1 MSNEHERFETWSAA
15 YTLGALEPEE
25 RREFERHL
33 ATCDE
38 CASAVASF
46 APLPGLIAQVEPAD
60 LEHRPDP
67 VRADLIAARAR
78 REHQNLSRSRQTWR
92 FAAVAGAA
100 AAAVLAILLVSP
112 LGSDD
117 VPVPEQAT
125 ITDSATDTATVTTLD
140 HEWGTELNVELT
152 GLPMRSFYQLWAID
166 TEGTWSTAATW
177 KASPDG
183 TAVVT
188 GAIAANDARIE
199 RIVVTSGSID
209 DVLVDAVVS

>member
-1 MSNEHERFETWSAA
+1 MTNEHTHFETWSAA

-38 CASAVASF
+38 CAAAVASF
-46 APLPGLIAQVEPAD
+46 APLPGLIAQVEQAD

-67 VRADLIAARAR
+67 VRADYIAARAR
-78 REHQNLSRSRQTWR
+78 REHQNLSRSRRAWR
-92 FAAVAGAA
+92 LAAVAGAA
-100 AAAVLAILLVSP
+100 AAAVLAVVLISP
-112 LGSDD
+112 LGSDNSPSQAD
-117 VPVPEQAT
+117 FNVTESAADTAT
-125 ITDSATDTATVTTLD
+125 ITALN

-152 GLPMRSFYQLWAID
+152 GLPLRSFYQLWAID
-166 TEGTWSTAATW
+166 SDGTWSTAATW

-188 GAIAANDARIE
+188 GAIAANDAKIE